1 MTGRRRPATPTA
13 DARRTGGSTRAA
25 AKSGVPPRTTGSA
38 GTAPR
43 EAGKSGADVESAAGD
58 NHGTGSPRAGR
69 SSTAAK
75 SGGSPRTAGKSRAAT
90 RTPHPGA
97 GAAGG
102 AARARTRAKAQ
113 DSAGAAA
120 AELTPVAADAATAAG
135 PQHPATLAIDIGGT
149 GLKANV
155 LDANGRLLAARVRVA
170 TTYPCP
176 PELMVDELV
185 KLVKPLPMADRAS
198 AGFPGV
204 VRKGLVLTA
213 PHFVTRSGPGSP
225 VVDEL
230 ARKWK
235 GFDLGNALAD
245 RLRIPVRIAND
256 ADLQG
261 WAVVSGSGLEM
272 VVTLGTGVGSALFL
286 DGKLAPHLE
295 LAHHPFRKNQTY
307 NEQIGEAALLKV
319 GPRKWR
325 KRVLEALANFQSLV
339 NYDRLYLGGG
349 NGRRMAGHVDPSITI
364 VDNVAGILG
373 GIKLWEVGSHGGA

>member
-1 MTGRRRPATPTA
+1 MP
-13 DARRTGGSTRAA
+13 
-25 AKSGVPPRTTGSA
+25 
-38 GTAPR
+38 
-43 EAGKSGADVESAAGD
+43 
-58 NHGTGSPRAGR
+58 
-69 SSTAAK
+69 
-75 SGGSPRTAGKSRAAT
+75 AAT
-90 RTPHPGA
+90 EASSVT
-97 GAAGG
+97 
-102 AARARTRAKAQ
+102 
-113 DSAGAAA
+113 
-120 AELTPVAADAATAAG
+120 G

-149 GLKANV
+149 GLKASV
-155 LDANGRLLAARVRVA
+155 LDASGRLLAARVRVA

-176 PELMVDELV
+176 PELMVDDLV
-185 KLVKPLPMADRAS
+185 KLVKPLPVADRAS

-204 VRKGLVLTA
+204 VRQGRVLTA
-213 PHFVTRSGPGSP
+213 PHFVTESGPGSA

-230 ARKWK
+230 ARKWNR
-235 GFDLGNALAD
+235 FDLAGALAD
-245 RLRIPVRIAND
+245 RIGIPVRIAND

-307 NEQIGEAALLKV
+307 NEQIGEAALSEI

-325 KRVLEALANFQSLV
+325 KRVLKAVANFEILV